1 MSIGEAAQMLV
12 ALTGVGTFLLT
23 VRNGRQGKVERRE
36 LAEKLNEV
44 HESTNGKMDALLKLT
59 AKSSRAEG
67 KADEKANP
75 T

>member
-23 VRNGRQGKVERRE
+23 VRNGRQSKIERGE
-36 LAEKLNEV
+36 LAHKIDAV

-59 AKSSRAEG
+59 AKSSEAEG
-67 KADEKANP
+67 KAKEKANP